1 MVRMVILL
9 SCLVGQTVEP
19 AESNDVSPTHTN
31 RQKFS
36 NWLELHFW
44 TDEGVWGG
52 WRIQRHG
59 SLPIHRLW
67 NEQQGERFRGT
78 YEACL
83 VELKKQVPGEPLRR
97 IERPVVV
104 LLHGLVRSRDAMGQ
118 LARYLTEKSEFH
130 VINVAYASTHGQVE
144 EHANSLARVVDNL
157 GPVNELNF
165 VTHSMGALVLRRY
178 LHAASGSTRAR
189 PHRVVM
195 LAPPNQGSQL
205 ARRFRDN
212 PWMRTVWG
220 TSAVE
225 IADWEPLAK
234 QLATPDEFGI
244 IAGGRGAMLGG
255 NPLVDGTDD
264 GVVSIDET
272 RLVGARDFLLLPV
285 SHGSILDSPHV
296 HQSVLRFLKNG
307 FFISEE
313 GRRPVLPPDPKPA
326 SASPAQT
333 RSSLPSAGEPDT
345 GLQRQDQESPLAVK
359 PE

>member
-1 MVRMVILL
+1 MVRTLILL

-19 AESNDVSPTHTN
+19 AQPNEVSPTPTN

-44 TDEGVWGG
+44 TDEGVWGA
-52 WRIQRHG
+52 WRVQRHG

-67 NEQQGERFRGT
+67 NEHQGERFRGS

-83 VELKKQVPGEPLRR
+83 VELKKHALGEPTRR
-97 IERPVVV
+97 IDRPVVV
-104 LLHGLVRSRDAMGQ
+104 LLHGLVRSRDAMDQ
-118 LARYLTEKSEFH
+118 LARYLTEKSEFQI
-130 VINVAYASTHGQVE
+130 INVAYASTHGQVE

-157 GPVNELNF
+157 GPVSELHF

-178 LHAASGSTRAR
+178 LHAAPGATRAR
-189 PHRVVM
+189 PRRVVM
-195 LAPPNQGSQL
+195 LTPPNQGSQL

-220 TSAVE
+220 ASAVE

-244 IAGGRGAMLGG
+244 IAGGRGAILGG
-255 NPLVDGTDD
+255 NPLVDGMDD

-285 SHGSILDSPHV
+285 SHGSVLESPLV
-296 HQSVLRFLKNG
+296 HQSTLRFLQNG
-307 FFISEE
+307 FFLSEE
-313 GRRPVLPPDPKPA
+313 ERRPVLPPDPKPA
-326 SASPAQT
+326 SARPAQAP
-333 RSSLPSAGEPDT
+333 SSPPSAREPRD
-345 GLQRQDQESPLAVK
+345 
-359 PE
+359 